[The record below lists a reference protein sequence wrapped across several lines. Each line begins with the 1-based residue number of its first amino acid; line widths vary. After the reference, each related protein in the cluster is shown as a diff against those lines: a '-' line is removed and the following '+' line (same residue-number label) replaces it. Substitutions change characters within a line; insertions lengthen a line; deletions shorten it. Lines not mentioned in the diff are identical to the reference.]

1 MSNLCQSGQC
11 PYFNPAYNDP
21 SGHGCTRFSSTPQCP
36 AVNEF
41 ALDPRQSEYALY
53 SETVDPAEFKDF
65 MERWLAADKK
75 YRSDVAFQQDFPGE
89 LPFPNRVI
97 DHLCMKAGAN

>member
-21 SGHGCTRFSSTPQCP
+21 SGHGCTRFSTAAQCP

-41 ALDPRQSEYALY
+41 SLDPKQSEYALY

-65 MERWLAADKK
+65 MERWLAADRK
-75 YRSDVAFQQDFPGE
+75 YRSDLEFQKEFPGE
-89 LPFPNRVI
+89 LPFPNRAI
-97 DHLCMKAGAN
+97 DHPCTKAGAN